1 MGYWRS
7 HMFNSIRIAYRNAFR
22 NKRRTFLSIL
32 AIAIGGFASL
42 TIGSF
47 VNSINQGIQTQTARD
62 SGHIHIHK
70 KGYFD
75 FGLGKVDK
83 YTIDDYVHVMEVI
96 KQSPIADKVS
106 MMTPVLGISGIAGN
120 YAKNASQ
127 TFIGIG
133 QIYADQIKMQSWD
146 GYDIDI
152 PTPDMLIDATSQNAY
167 IGKGLATNLNLCESL
182 HIEGCVQEKV
192 TPNNNPIDNDLSD
205 FLEVKEQSSDA
216 RISLLVASSH
226 GAPNIANLK
235 VDAVWA
241 KTQKSLDDMFL
252 ALPLKEAQILLY
264 GEENK
269 KASAIHMQLKSYE
282 EMQEVIASLG
292 HLFKEHK
299 LDLEIIDLQTFNP
312 EVQKVIGI
320 FAVIFGFVS
329 IIIGLIV
336 VFTISNTMTMS
347 IMERFNEI
355 GTLRSM
361 GLRRS
366 MIRRYFVLEG
376 SIIGIVGAT
385 LGVVLAYIVTFA
397 INQVGLMWSP
407 PNTAVETQLVLSM
420 DSIAMVVFIWVFLVL
435 VSTVSSLLPA
445 VRASKMA
452 IVDALRHN

>member
-1 MGYWRS
+1 
-7 HMFNSIRIAYRNAFR
+7 MFNSLQIAYRNAFR

-42 TIGSF
+42 VIGSF
-47 VNSINQGIQTQTARD
+47 VNSVNQGIQTQTARD

-75 FGLGKVDK
+75 FGLGKVAK
-83 YTIDDYVHVMEVI
+83 YTINDYKNVMHI
-96 KQSPIADKVS
+96 IGQSPISKKIAI
-106 MMTPVLGISGIAGN
+106 MTPVLNISGIAGN
-120 YAKNASQ
+120 YGKNASQ
-127 TFIGIG
+127 TFLGMG
-133 QIYADQIKMQSWD
+133 QNYSDQLKMQAWD
-146 GYDIDI
+146 GYNIDMPAPHI
-152 PTPDMLIDATSQNAY
+152 PIDATSKNAY
-167 IGKGLATNLNLCESL
+167 IGKGLATNLNLCEAL
-182 HIEGCVQEKV
+182 HIKGCVEEKIE
-192 TPNNNPIDNDLSD
+192 TNTNPIDDDISD
-205 FLEVKEQSSDA
+205 FLDTTKPSDEA
-216 RISLLVASSH
+216 RVSLLVASNH

-241 KTQKSLDDMFL
+241 KTQKNLDDMFL
-252 ALPLKEAQILLY
+252 VLPLREAQILLY
-264 GEENK
+264 GEENN
-269 KASAIHMQLKSYE
+269 KASAIHIQLKSYDD
-282 EMQEVIASLG
+282 MNKVITALK
-292 HLFKEHK
+292 HLFRENH

-376 SIIGIVGAT
+376 SIIGVVGAS
-385 LGVVLAYIVTFA
+385 LGVVLAYLATYI

-420 DSIAMVVFIWVFLVL
+420 DSIAMVVFIWLFLVL

-445 VRASKMA
+445 IRASKMA